1 MNTTIQQMAE
11 NGKNAGIVLSDMSTQ
26 AKNNALEAIAVS
38 LLADTEQIIK
48 ANQAD
53 LEAGRKNQLADAML
67 DRLRLDEKRI
77 NAMAH
82 GVREIIDLPDPVG
95 ELMDEWDRPNG
106 LTIRKVRVPIGL
118 IGIIFESR
126 PNVTVDAASLC
137 LKSGNACILR
147 GGKEALESNKCL
159 ADCLQKGLKNAG
171 LPETAIQLVGKT
183 DRALVDELL
192 SQDQTIDLIIPRGG
206 KGLIERVVSKSRIPV
221 IKHYDGI
228 CHTYVDPSADMNMAV
243 QVCLNA
249 KAQRPGVC
257 NAMETLL
264 VHQDAAAE
272 FLPAVSAKLREAGV
286 EIRGCEKT
294 CALVSNAVPATEE
307 DWSTEYLELILSV
320 KVVAS
325 LEEAVEHIT
334 KYGSRHSDAI
344 MASAPDAIDQF
355 SRKVDSSAVFVNCSE
370 RFNDGFEFG
379 FGAEIGISTEKLHA
393 RGPMGLRELC
403 SYKYIVTG
411 NGQIRT

>member
-1 MNTTIQQMAE
+1 MAK
-11 NGKNAGIVLSDMSTQ
+11 NGRDAAGVLSDISTD
-26 AKNNALEAIAVS
+26 AKNKALEAIAAT
-38 LLADTEQIIK
+38 LLTNTARIIK
-48 ANQAD
+48 ANQKD
-53 LEAGRKNQLADAML
+53 LAAGKKSRLAGAML
-67 DRLRLDEKRI
+67 DRLKLDEKRI
-77 NAMAH
+77 NAMARS
-82 GVREIIDLPDPVG
+82 VREIIDLPDPVG
-95 ELMDEWDRPNG
+95 ELMEEWERPNG
-106 LTIRKVRVPIGL
+106 LKIRKVRVPIGL

-126 PNVTVDAASLC
+126 PNVTVDAAVLC

-159 ADCLQKGLKNAG
+159 AACLQEGLKNAG

-192 SQDQTIDLIIPRGG
+192 AQDQYIDLIIPRGG
-206 KGLIERVVSKSRIPV
+206 KGLIERVSSKSRIPV

-228 CHTYVDPSADMNMAV
+228 CHTYVDPSADMDMAV
-243 QVCLNA
+243 QVCFNA
-249 KAQRPGVC
+249 KVQRPGVC

-264 VHQDAAAE
+264 VHQDAAVA
-272 FLPAVSAKLREAGV
+272 FLPEMAARLREAGV

-294 CALVSNAVPATEE
+294 RTIISDAAPATEE
-307 DWSTEYLELILSV
+307 DWSTEYLGMILSV
-320 KVVAS
+320 RVVDS
-325 LEEAVEHIT
+325 LQEAVRHIT

-344 MASAPDAIDQF
+344 IASDPDIISLF